1 MKPVLIGSNITGYI
15 IELSH
20 FKGGQYLDGTTD
32 TTRTFHYGQPTEFEI
47 EAYTR
52 VLMGAIDLARVTFI
66 KDHGTTDSRLD
77 ILARLVVLQVEIFR
91 NINVYMPIKLS
102 TKSIK

>member
-1 MKPVLIGSNITGYI
+1 MLRYNI
-15 IELSH
+15 EFLH

-77 ILARLVVLQVEIFR
+77 ILARLVVLHVKIFC
-91 NINVYMPIKLS
+91 NMILLTIAINANV
-102 TKSIK
+102 

>member
-1 MKPVLIGSNITGYI
+1 MIGSNITGYI
-15 IELSH
+15 IEFSN
-20 FKGGQYLDGTTD
+20 FIGGQYLDGTTD

-52 VLMGAIDLARVTFI
+52 VLMGAIDLARVIFI

-77 ILARLVVLQVEIFR
+77 ILARLVKYSIMVNQLNLMF
-91 NINVYMPIKLS
+91 KLM
-102 TKSIK
+102 I